1 MYQNNRIEKLRKVL
15 QANYCDAMLISKEE
29 NLHYFSGF
37 TGDDT
42 FLIITLNDCFL
53 ITDSRYTKQASEQ
66 TSFTIIK
73 QKTGL
78 LSKTVELI
86 KKLNINSL
94 AFEGNALIFN
104 QYNYLAKNLVDIEV
118 DFSTS
123 LDLTELRIIKD
134 ENEIELIKSY

>member
-1 MYQNNRIEKLRKVL
+1 
-15 QANYCDAMLISKEE
+15 MLISKEE

-66 TSFTIIK
+66 TSFTIIE

-78 LSKTVELI
+78 LSKTVRAYKEI
-86 KKLNINSL
+86 K
-94 AFEGNALIFN
+94 
-104 QYNYLAKNLVDIEV
+104 Y
-118 DFSTS
+118 
-123 LDLTELRIIKD
+123 
-134 ENEIELIKSY
+134 